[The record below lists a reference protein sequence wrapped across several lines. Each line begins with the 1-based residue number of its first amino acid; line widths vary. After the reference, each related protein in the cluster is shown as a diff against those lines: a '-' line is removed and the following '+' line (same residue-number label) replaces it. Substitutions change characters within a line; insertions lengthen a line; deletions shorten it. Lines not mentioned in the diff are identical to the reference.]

1 MESKILKRI
10 YFIRH
15 GKTEDNASGRS
26 QVPDAPLSD
35 EGRKQARHVAKRFSH
50 IPVDAIISSP
60 YLRTKETAEAIAERL
75 GKQVRF
81 DEVFRELRRPT
92 EIAGTSF
99 DSPEYHRVI
108 SEIEKMELTPNAR
121 YSDEETLFEL
131 EARARQAL
139 GFLIQQS
146 ETDIILVTHG
156 VFLKMMF
163 AAMMASVPESA
174 IILFREL
181 RYFVEIQ
188 NTDISIVEYGEES
201 RGGLRWRLRVL
212 NDRAHLG

>member
-1 MESKILKRI
+1 MEPKVLKRI

-15 GKTEDNASGRS
+15 GQTEGNLSEKS
-26 QVPDAPLSD
+26 QLPEAPLSE
-35 EGRKQARHVAKRFSH
+35 EGRRQAEYVAERFSRIH
-50 IPVDAIISSP
+50 ADAVIASP
-60 YLRTKETAEAIAERL
+60 YLRTKETAEPLAKIL
-75 GKQVRF
+75 GKEIRCA
-81 DEVFRELRRPT
+81 DVFRELRRPS
-92 EIAGTSF
+92 EISGMNF
-99 DSPEYHRVI
+99 HSPEYHRVI
-108 SEIEKMELTPNAR
+108 KEIEKGELDPNFR

-139 GFLIQQS
+139 DFLIAKP
-146 ETDIILVTHG
+146 ETDIVLVTHE

-163 AAMMASVPESA
+163 AAMMTLDTLST